1 MGRPTE
7 RDSASEPTS
16 PDVEGPATAVP
27 AAGQTG
33 PDGAPDGAAD
43 GAADRAADGA
53 PGAAGGG
60 DTDDDAPYVPP
71 VKAYERP
78 EVPRSAPRTSS
89 VNAAPTQAL
98 PVVVGTVP
106 APAAAGSAPA
116 SDDAEPSPRPAASEG
131 VPAPDAPVPHADAPA
146 ASEAPAVQRTSA
158 LGVVPVAAQPA
169 GAAGSADGEP
179 EPGQAPTDGGAGA
192 EGAAPAS
199 PADPAAAQGG
209 PASTPPQDPGSPLDG
224 LAGDG
229 QPSRAPK
236 ALLWT
241 AVVLVLLAGVYA
253 GAQWVFSDRVPRG
266 TQVAGVDIGGLP
278 ASEATT
284 LLADELGP
292 RAAEPVELTAADAS
306 TTLDPAEAGLTFDPE
321 ATVAGL
327 TGFSLDPLRLWAHLT
342 GADAGDPVV
351 DVDEAKLDA
360 AVGRVADALRT
371 DPVDGTVGFADGEAV
386 ATPAQD
392 GAALRTDEAADVL
405 ADGWLVEDG
414 PFELPT
420 EAVAPEITQEET
432 DAALEQARTVMSGP
446 VVVHVGEQQAELTPD
461 VLAGVASFQPADGEL
476 APTFDGE
483 ALVDAVVERTDD
495 LLSAPDE
502 AHFEFVGGRPTVV
515 GGEPGTT
522 LDPEALAAA
531 VQEAALGDERD
542 ATVELVQQDP
552 ENTAEALEKLG
563 VAEVVSEFSTPLTSE
578 PVRTRNLVR
587 GAQLVTGTLVKPG
600 ETFSLLDTLSPID
613 ASNGYYSAGVVS
625 NGVHTDAVG
634 GGLSQMATTTYNA
647 GFFAGF
653 EDVTHR
659 PHSYWFSRYPA
670 GREATIYVG
679 SIDMQFKNDTPYGAV
694 MQSWV
699 GGGQLHVRVWSTRYY
714 DEVKTWSSGRSNV
727 VPATVVTKSGAQCE
741 DYPKGNDGFRITN
754 FRQVFRDGEKVKDE
768 SFTWTYKPDNGI
780 TCTSEGDG

>member
-7 RDSASEPTS
+7 RESASGPTS
-16 PDVEGPATAVP
+16 PDVEGPADVVP
-27 AAGQTG
+27 ADGQAGQ
-33 PDGAPDGAAD
+33 DGAPD
-43 GAADRAADGA
+43 
-53 PGAAGGG
+53 AGP
-60 DTDDDAPYVPP
+60 DVDDDTPYVPP

-78 EVPRSAPRTSS
+78 EVPRSAPRSSS

-106 APAAAGSAPA
+106 APAAAAAAPTA
-116 SDDAEPSPRPAASEG
+116 ATSTTAAGPAAE
-131 VPAPDAPVPHADAPA
+131 PDAPAPA
-146 ASEAPAVQRTSA
+146 EAPTVQRTSV
-158 LGVVPVAAQPA
+158 LGAVAARPS
-169 GAAGSADGEP
+169 GETGPADGEP
-179 EPGQAPTDGGAGA
+179 GAGQAPAEGA
-192 EGAAPAS
+192 EGATAAGAAPTPPS
-199 PADPAAAQGG
+199 DPAAAVGG
-209 PASTPPQDPGSPLDG
+209 APASTPPQDPGSPLDG

-241 AVVLVLLAGVYA
+241 AVVLVVLAGVYA
-253 GAQWVFSDRVPRG
+253 GAQWMFSDRVPRG

-278 ASEATT
+278 AAEAKT

-306 TTLDPAEAGLTFDPE
+306 TTLDPADAGLSFDPE
-321 ATVAGL
+321 ATVDGL
-327 TGFSLDPLRLWAHLT
+327 TGFSLDPVRLWAHLT
-342 GADAGDPVV
+342 GADAGEPVV
-351 DVDEAKLDA
+351 EVDEATLEA
-360 AVGRVADALRT
+360 AVERVADALRT

-392 GAALRTDEAADVL
+392 GAALRTDEAAELL
-405 ADGWLVEDG
+405 ADGWLVQDD

-446 VVVHVGEQQAELTPD
+446 VVVHVGDQQAELTPE
-461 VLAGVASFQPADGEL
+461 VLAGATSFQPVDGEL

-483 ALVDAVVERTDD
+483 ALVDAVVEQTDD

-502 AHFEFVGGRPTVV
+502 AHFEFVGGRPKVV

-522 LDPEALAAA
+522 LEPDAVAAA
-531 VQEAALGDERD
+531 VQDAALGDERD

-563 VAEVVSEFSTPLTSE
+563 VTEVVSEFSTPLTSE
-578 PVRTRNLVR
+578 PVRTKNLVR
-587 GAQLVTGTLVKPG
+587 GAQLVTGTLIKPG

-653 EDVTHR
+653 ADVTHQ

-679 SIDMQFKNDTPYGAV
+679 AIDMQFKNDTPHGAV
-694 MQSWV
+694 MQAWV
-699 GGGQLHVRVWSTRYY
+699 GGGELHVRVWSTKYY
-714 DEVKTWSSGRSNV
+714 DQVKTWSSDRTDV
-727 VPATVVTKSGAQCE
+727 VPASVVTKSGAQCE

-754 FRQVFRDGEKVKDE
+754 YRQVFRDGEKVKDE
-768 SFTWTYKPDNGI
+768 SFAWTYKPDNGI
-780 TCTSEGDG
+780 TCAPEGDG

>member
-7 RDSASEPTS
+7 RDNASAPTS
-16 PDVEGPATAVP
+16 PDVEGSAAAVP
-27 AAGQTG
+27 ADGQATPGGAPEGDG
-33 PDGAPDGAAD
+33 PGADRTPGAEGAPAPRDGAEGAGAD
-43 GAADRAADGA
+43 GGEDG
-53 PGAAGGG
+53 GE
-60 DTDDDAPYVPP
+60 DDDTPYVPP

-78 EVPRSAPRTSS
+78 EVPRSAPRSSS

-106 APAAAGSAPA
+106 APAASA
-116 SDDAEPSPRPAASEG
+116 
-131 VPAPDAPVPHADAPA
+131 DAPTPDADAPA
-146 ASEAPAVQRTSA
+146 AAEPPAVQRTSV
-158 LGVVPVAAQPA
+158 LGAAP
-169 GAAGSADGEP
+169 AAGSGPADGEP
-179 EPGQAPTDGGAGA
+179 EPGPAPA
-192 EGAAPAS
+192 EGSESAAEAEGTAQAS
-199 PADPAAAQGG
+199 PADPAAAGEG
-209 PASTPPQDPGSPLDG
+209 PTSAPPQDPGSPLDG

-229 QPSRAPK
+229 QPSRGPR

-241 AVVLVLLAGVYA
+241 AVVLVVLAGVYA
-253 GAQWVFSDRVPRG
+253 GAQWMFSDRVPRG
-266 TQVAGVDIGGLP
+266 TQVAGVDVGGLP

-306 TTLDPAEAGLTFDPE
+306 TTLDPADAGLSFDPE
-321 ATVAGL
+321 ATVDGL

-342 GADAGDPVV
+342 GAGAGDPVV

-360 AVGRVADALRT
+360 AVERVADALRT
-371 DPVDGTVGFADGEAV
+371 DPVDGTVSFADGEAV
-386 ATPAQD
+386 ATPAHD
-392 GAALRTDEAADVL
+392 GAALRTDEAADLL
-405 ADGWLVEDG
+405 ADEWLVQEG

-432 DAALEQARTVMSGP
+432 DAALEQAQTVMSGP
-446 VVVHVGEQQAELTPD
+446 VVVHVADQQAELAPD
-461 VLAGVASFQPADGEL
+461 VLAGATSFQPADGVL

-483 ALVDAVVERTDD
+483 ALVDAVVDRTDD

-522 LDPEALAAA
+522 LDPEAVAAA

-542 ATVELVQQDP
+542 ATVQLVQQDP

-563 VAEVVSEFSTPLTSE
+563 VTEVVSEFSTPLTSE

-694 MQSWV
+694 MQAWV

-714 DEVKTWSSGRSNV
+714 DEVKTWSSGKTNV

-741 DYPKGNDGFRITN
+741 NYPKGNDGFRITN

-768 SFTWTYKPDNGI
+768 SFAWTYKPDNGI
-780 TCTSEGDG
+780 TCTNEGDG